1 MDIGPLTKI
10 KAARAAEV
18 CAALQLTPEARAL
31 LGQDEPPAAFLGRL
45 LDRALFNDAVAF
57 LAHALPKREATWWA
71 CLAART
77 ALPPEPAPALTA
89 ALEAAE
95 AWVYKPNDA
104 ARRDAQAKGEAAG
117 LSTAPAALA
126 AAAAGWSGGSLTPA
140 DAPAVPPD
148 DKLTPTAVY
157 TAVLMAATAPADPQA
172 IQARYRLFLE
182 QALDIAKGGT
192 GRVQPAPQS

>member
-18 CAALQLTPEARAL
+18 CAALQLTPEARRL
-31 LGQDEPPAAFLGRL
+31 LGQDDPPAAFLG
-45 LDRALFNDAVAF
+45 ALVEAGLYTDAVAF
-57 LAHALPKREATWWA
+57 MAHGLPKREATWWA

-77 ALPPEPAPALTA
+77 ALPPEPEPALTA

-95 AWVYKPNDA
+95 AWVYKPTDA

-140 DAPAVPPD
+140 DAPVVPPSD
-148 DKLTPTAVY
+148 ALTPTAVY
-157 TAVLMAATAPADPQA
+157 TAVLMAAAAPAEPEA
-172 IQARYRLFLE
+172 IRARYRLFLE
-182 QALDIAKGGT
+182 QAVDIAKGGT
-192 GRVQPAPQS
+192 GRVQAPPQS